1 MNDPLG
7 KVLRVVAIIFMGLTG
22 AMNLLGGIGTVCAA
36 FLTEQYPSMAAIL
49 DYQWLYQGLMIVTI
63 VIGLGGIWATIV
75 LAKGGENAYRNALIL
90 LVIGTLVGAT
100 HYYASM
106 SIRGSAA
113 PANIKLYINIITLL
127 LFLILKI
134 PGIWERVGFD
144 RPADDHVGQTAAGLT
159 AMIIGF
165 VVISTSLWVGS
176 SHIFEGVNWT
186 HVLKDFL
193 IISGITSIGMG
204 VSILTVSAMRTF
216 SIRRATQ
223 TG

>member
-1 MNDPLG
+1 MKEPLG
-7 KVLRVVAIIFMGLTG
+7 KILRVIAIIFMGLTG

-63 VIGLGGIWATIV
+63 VIGLGGIWATIL
-75 LAKGGENAYRNALIL
+75 LAIGGENAYRNALIL
-90 LVIGTLVGAT
+90 LVIGTVVGAV

-106 SIRGSAA
+106 ALRGSAA
-113 PANIKLYINIITLL
+113 PANMKLYINIITLF
-127 LFLILKI
+127 LFLVLKI
-134 PGIWERVGFD
+134 PGIRERVDFD
-144 RPADDHVGQTAAGLT
+144 RSTDDDVGQIAAGLT
-159 AMIIGF
+159 AMIVGF

-186 HVLKDFL
+186 HALKGFL
-193 IISGITSIGMG
+193 AVGGLTSIGMG
-204 VSILTVSAMRTF
+204 VSILAAPAMRAF

-223 TG
+223 AG

>member
-22 AMNLLGGIGTVCAA
+22 AMNLLGGIGTACAA
-36 FLTEQYPSMAAIL
+36 FLTEQYPSMAAFL

-63 VIGLGGIWATIV
+63 VIGLGGIWVTIL
-75 LAKGGENAYRNALIL
+75 LAKGGGDAYRNALIL
-90 LVIGTLVGAT
+90 LVIGTVVGAV

-106 SIRGSAA
+106 ALRGSAA
-113 PANIKLYINIITLL
+113 PANMKLYINIITLL
-127 LFLILKI
+127 LFLMLKI
-134 PGIWERVGFD
+134 PGIRERVDFD
-144 RPADDHVGQTAAGLT
+144 RPTDDGVGQTAAGLT

-186 HVLKDFL
+186 HVIKDFL
-193 IISGITSIGMG
+193 TVSGLTSIGMG
-204 VSILTVSAMRTF
+204 VSILAVSAMRTF